1 MKKLLILL
9 VVLSVTYHSYS
20 QSPLLLKESEIE
32 NRSFVSK
39 NKLEPVLKLYNDQ
52 EIGVAYFEADELFF
66 YKPENGIKKLYVN
79 SADIM
84 RLNKP
89 FRFSDSVEMLLIKVT
104 DLDFDLERLDC
115 AMLSNYKA
123 LKYVF
128 YIIETKQDTRKK
140 LAKPNCFSNAILQ
153 YIKIEIPS

>member
-1 MKKLLILL
+1 MKNLLILL
-9 VVLSVTYHSYS
+9 VVLNVTYNSYS
-20 QSPLLLKESEIE
+20 QSPLLLNQSEIE
-32 NRSFVSK
+32 NRSFVSQ
-39 NKLEPVLKLYNDQ
+39 NKLEPVLKLYYDQ

-66 YKPENGIKKLYVN
+66 FKPENGIKKLYVN
-79 SADIM
+79 SADLS

-104 DLDFDLERLDC
+104 DLDFDLDRLDC
-115 AMLSNYKA
+115 KQISNFKS

-128 YIIETKQDTRKK
+128 YIIETKQDTIKK